1 MLIIKL
7 LSKWRLI
14 PIIIFLIFGLLIA
27 NLAHSIDNSE
37 FGRLQQIL
45 VSYGFIVKQELP
57 PPINNSGFRPY
68 GLMNSKTKTIWI
80 NPVVFELGNAQAVL
94 IHEAVHAAQSC
105 AGKGKMSL
113 LNLDLEPPQF
123 TRPYFMRYHSYR
135 REIEAQAYTVQ
146 VQSDSLEIAIELLE
160 QYCSSSK

>member
-1 MLIIKL
+1 MIIKL

-14 PIIIFLIFGLLIA
+14 SILIFLIFGILIT
-27 NLAHSIDNSE
+27 NLAHSSNDSE
-37 FGRLQQIL
+37 FDSLQQIL
-45 VSYGFIVKQELP
+45 VGYGFIVKQELP

-68 GLMNSKTKTIWI
+68 GLINSKTKTIWI
-80 NPVVFELGNAQAVL
+80 NPIVFELGNAQAVL
-94 IHEAVHAAQSC
+94 VHEAVHAAQTC
-105 AGKGKMSL
+105 AGEGQVSL

-146 VQSDSLEIAIELLE
+146 VQPDSLEIVIKLLE
-160 QYCSSSK
+160 QYCS

>member
-1 MLIIKL
+1 MNRNVKCRL
-7 LSKWRLI
+7 LSKLRWTSV
-14 PIIIFLIFGLLIA
+14 IIFLISSLVFA
-27 NLAHSIDNSE
+27 NLAYSGDNSE
-37 FGRLQQIL
+37 FERLQQIL
-45 VSYGFIVKQELP
+45 TNYGFIVKQEIP
-57 PPINNSGFRPY
+57 PNINNLGLRPY

-94 IHEAVHAAQSC
+94 VHEAVHAAQTC
-105 AGKGKMSL
+105 AGGGQVSL

-146 VQSDSLEIAIELLE
+146 VQPDSLAIAIELLE
-160 QYCSSSK
+160 QNCS

>member
-1 MLIIKL
+1 MKCRLSSKLQLKLTSIILFLTSGIVLPKL
-7 LSKWRLI
+7 AYS
-14 PIIIFLIFGLLIA
+14 G
-27 NLAHSIDNSE
+27 DNSG
-37 FGRLQQIL
+37 FNRLQQIL
-45 VSYGFIVKQELP
+45 ISHGFIVKQEIP
-57 PPINNSGFRPY
+57 PKINNFGLRPY

-94 IHEAVHAAQSC
+94 IHEAVHAAQTC
-105 AGKGKMSL
+105 AGGGQVSL

-146 VQSDSLEIAIELLE
+146 VQPDSLAIAIELLE
-160 QYCSSSK
+160 QHCS

>member
-1 MLIIKL
+1 MKYKL
-7 LSKWRLI
+7 LSKLGWSLI
-14 PIIIFLIFGLLIA
+14 FIFLIFSLVVPHIA
-27 NLAHSIDNSE
+27 YSGDYPE
-37 FGRLQQIL
+37 FDRLEQIL
-45 VSYGFIVKQELP
+45 ISYGFIIKQELP

-68 GLMNSKTKTIWI
+68 GLMNSETKTIWI

-94 IHEAVHAAQSC
+94 VHEAVHAAQTC
-105 AGKGKMSL
+105 AGDGQVSL

-146 VQSDSLEIAIELLE
+146 VQPDSLEITIELLE
-160 QYCSSSK
+160 QYCS